1 MNYYFADRAYNIST
15 ESGFN
20 LNEETENQNTP
31 SARIDEVAKYLFEI
45 SDPILIDF
53 LNGVF
58 HLHLNREHTT
68 VISCKNEYPNTDF
81 SLKKADIV
89 LKIIEQSTDIEKFQ
103 VEVQL
108 NNDSQIEL
116 RLFEYGYR
124 IAGVTAAKD
133 ARGVYELNF
142 PRQVVIFIEENR
154 KIGDSLMFRII
165 TPDRQRVEY
174 QIPVIRIWDYDIHS
188 MIKDGFFLLL
198 PFKIFRFRKI
208 LNSLSEARSLTPE
221 KKRLISDELMAEMQI
236 LVSEIN
242 TLAQKGM
249 IDDKGNFILISA
261 TNELIN
267 YLNQKFLPECR
278 NEKKVE
284 QMFVGV
290 TEKAMQKGVLQG
302 IQQGIQQGRIEEK
315 RLLVERQLIKKIGM
329 LPMDIHEQIHDMDS
343 AVLDLLSYELLDF
356 QTVEDLKQFLNKMK
370 LL

>member
-1 MNYYFADRAYNIST
+1 M

-20 LNEETENQNTP
+20 LNEEAEDQNNP

-58 HLHLNREHTT
+58 HLNLNREHTT
-68 VISCKNEYPNTDF
+68 VISCKNDYPNTDF

-89 LKIIEQSTDIEKFQ
+89 LKIIEQPTKVEKFQ

-108 NNDSQIEL
+108 NNDSQIEM

-124 IAGVTAAKD
+124 IAGVTAAKNVD
-133 ARGVYELNF
+133 GVYELNF

-165 TPDRQRVEY
+165 TPDRQRVQY

-188 MIKDGFFLLL
+188 MIKDRVFLLL

-208 LNSLSEARSLTPE
+208 LNSLSEAKRLTPE
-221 KKRLISDELMAEMQI
+221 KKRSISDELMAELQI
-236 LVSEIN
+236 LVYEIN
-242 TLAQKGM
+242 TLAQKGI

-302 IQQGIQQGRIEEK
+302 IQQGIQQGEQRRIEEK
-315 RLLVERQLIKKIGM
+315 RLLVERLLIKKIGI
-329 LPMDIHEQIHDMDS
+329 LPMDMCELIHQMDS
-343 AVLDLLSYELLDF
+343 AVLDMLSYELLDF
-356 QTVEDLKQFLNKMK
+356 QTVEDLRQFLNKMK

>member
-1 MNYYFADRAYNIST
+1 
-15 ESGFN
+15 
-20 LNEETENQNTP
+20 
-31 SARIDEVAKYLFEI
+31 
-45 SDPILIDF
+45 
-53 LNGVF
+53 
-58 HLHLNREHTT
+58 
-68 VISCKNEYPNTDF
+68 
-81 SLKKADIV
+81 
-89 LKIIEQSTDIEKFQ
+89 
-103 VEVQL
+103 
-108 NNDSQIEL
+108 
-116 RLFEYGYR
+116 
-124 IAGVTAAKD
+124 
-133 ARGVYELNF
+133 
-142 PRQVVIFIEENR
+142 VIFIEENR
-154 KIGDSLMFRII
+154 NIGDSLMFRII

-329 LPMDIHEQIHDMDS
+329 LPMDMRELIHQMDS

-356 QTVEDLKQFLNKMK
+356 QTVEDLRQFLNKMK